1 MSESVSES
9 LSESVSESLSSSE
22 SASASSSSVHSE
34 SQTPQKPKGD
44 VVVHYVDES
53 GNVIKNPVV
62 DTPTSDVDTPYD
74 TTDNK
79 PRIIEFNG
87 KKYEIIPT
95 KTQGN
100 ETGKVVE
107 GRTEITYV
115 YREVVTPKGDVVV
128 HYVDESGNVIKN
140 PVVDTPTSDVDTP
153 YDTTDNK
160 PRIIEFNGKKYEII
174 PTKTQ
179 GNETG
184 KVVEG
189 RTEITY
195 VYREVVTPKGDVVVH
210 YVDESGNVIKNPVVD
225 TPTSD
230 VDTPYDTTDNKPR
243 I

>member
-1 MSESVSES
+1 VYREV
-9 LSESVSESLSSSE
+9 V
-22 SASASSSSVHSE
+22 
-34 SQTPQKPKGD
+34 TPKGD

-174 PTKTQ
+174 KVI
-179 GNETG
+179 G
-184 KVVEG
+184 KEVGTVHEG
-189 RTEITY
+189 TTTITY
-195 VYREVVTPKGDVVVH
+195 VYREIVEPAAVTPTAQPTATRPTTVAPTAKVSAKASLPATGEK
-210 YVDESGNVIKNPVVD
+210 ESGLAYIGAALLAATGLIFKRRKNND
-225 TPTSD
+225 QE
-230 VDTPYDTTDNKPR
+230 
-243 I
+243 